1 MTFSNVLLDISCVE
15 VVSALCSWAGG
26 HCLEIAADRSSD
38 SFVSMVGTWDQFG
51 QL

>member
-1 MTFSNVLLDISCVE
+1 MTFSNVLLDISCDE
-15 VVSALCSWAGG
+15 VVAAVCRAGG

-38 SFVSMVGTWDQFG
+38 SFVSMVGTGDQFG